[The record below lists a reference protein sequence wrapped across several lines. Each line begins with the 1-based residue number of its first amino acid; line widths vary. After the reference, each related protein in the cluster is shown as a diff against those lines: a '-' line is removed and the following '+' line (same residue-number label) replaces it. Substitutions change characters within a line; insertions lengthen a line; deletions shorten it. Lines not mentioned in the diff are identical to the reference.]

1 MKRIDF
7 LATDGII
14 LNGILYDCEETK
26 DKVILSVHGMSSN
39 CMKKRDEVIAEYAN
53 KMGIDYFCFNN
64 RGSEL
69 VKYIRRNIEGKKE
82 KFLGRNV
89 I

>member
-7 LATDGII
+7 LATDGIV
-14 LNGILYDCEETK
+14 LNGILYNTEKESK
-26 DKVILSVHGMSSN
+26 KIILSVHGMSSN
-39 CMKKRDEVIAEYAN
+39 CMKKRDEVIAEKVN
-53 KMGIDYFCFNN
+53 EKGIDYFCFNN

-69 VKYIRRNIEGKKE
+69 VKYIRRNIEGKRE
-82 KFLGRNV
+82 KFLGRNN